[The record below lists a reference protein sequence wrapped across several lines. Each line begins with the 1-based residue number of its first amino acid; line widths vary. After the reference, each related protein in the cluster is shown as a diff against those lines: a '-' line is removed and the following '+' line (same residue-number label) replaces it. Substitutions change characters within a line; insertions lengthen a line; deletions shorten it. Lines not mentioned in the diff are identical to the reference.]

1 MMVEGEIMSKKKE
14 TTETSSKGI
23 LVTAAKAIG
32 TAAGKVAK
40 LVGVEPEP
48 PAPAVSQK
56 VPKLSK
62 KDKHKLPRREKKA
75 AKKSST

>member
-1 MMVEGEIMSKKKE
+1 MPKKKE
-14 TTETSSKGI
+14 AAETTSESA

-40 LVGVEPEP
+40 LAGVEPEP
-48 PAPAVSQK
+48 REPAVSQK

-62 KDKHKLPRREKKA
+62 KNKSKLPRREKKA
-75 AKKSST
+75 AQKSAK

>member
-1 MMVEGEIMSKKKE
+1 MMAKKKE
-14 TTETSSKGI
+14 TSETPDESV

-48 PAPAVSQK
+48 REPAVSQK
-56 VPKLSK
+56 VPKLAK
-62 KDKHKLPRREKKA
+62 KEKHRLPRREKKA
-75 AKKSST
+75 LQKSHQ